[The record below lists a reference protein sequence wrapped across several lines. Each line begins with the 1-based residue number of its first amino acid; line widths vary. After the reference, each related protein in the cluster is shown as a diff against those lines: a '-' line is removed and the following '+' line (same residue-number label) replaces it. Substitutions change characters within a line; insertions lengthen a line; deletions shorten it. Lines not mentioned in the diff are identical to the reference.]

1 MRWISMFVAAAVCV
15 VAITA
20 FVAAQDDKP
29 VRLPLGSK
37 TQLPFEVIVDGGKR
51 SWRIHGRGTI
61 KVEDLVGGLASVVG
75 KRVVYSRYA
84 TEQTRNT
91 LTYVA
96 PDEGVVVTTAEIP
109 LYVSDLLAS
118 SDLTLTGF
126 STPTLRVVR
135 LAEAH
140 EYATALEG
148 NSLDGLDES
157 DWASMLLYSE
167 RSNGNQLADMW
178 RDFGRSGRYYMRA
191 SGHGVLLSGR
201 VDALRQMMR
210 LISQADREGAS
221 GEAFVR
227 SYSPPAGINAADAK
241 RALDELFTRT
251 GSTVT
256 SLEGKYIVK
265 QSDQTEV
272 SVALS
277 PGGNKLLVRAN
288 TKDHKSVEAA
298 LAAMAK

>member
-1 MRWISMFVAAAVCV
+1 MRWIPMIVAAAVCV
-15 VAITA
+15 VAIAA
-20 FVAAQDDKP
+20 FAAAQDEKP

-91 LTYVA
+91 VSYVA
-96 PDEGVVVTTAEIP
+96 PDEGVLVTAAEIP

-118 SDLTLTGF
+118 TDLTVTGF

-135 LAEAH
+135 MQEAH

-148 NSLDGLDES
+148 TSLDGLEDS
-157 DWASMLLYSE
+157 DWASMLMFSQH
-167 RSNGNQLADMW
+167 SSGSQLADLW
-178 RDFGRSGRYYMRA
+178 RDHGRSGRLYLRA
-191 SGHGVLLSGR
+191 GERGVLISGR
-201 VDALRQMMR
+201 VDALRQVMR
-210 LISQADREGAS
+210 LVALADREGAS

-227 SYSPPAGINAADAK
+227 SYNPPAGVNATDAK

-251 GSTVT
+251 GSSVT

-277 PGGNKLLVRAN
+277 PGGNKLLVRAR
-288 TKDHKSVEAA
+288 TKDHQSVEAA